1 MHARRFAYGL
11 AAASL
16 AGAASADITVP
27 LADFVATG
35 FQFFD
40 VEGANPGEFIFG
52 NLTGASVN
60 AVLTA
65 STNFTYADD
74 LCIYV
79 DVLPLSNGGL
89 LQCGGF
95 SNLSASQRYF
105 WPNGGSSA
113 PGTVVSGT
121 VNFASSIFIDQALL
135 DAPRVWIGNGYG
147 ASGTSGTWTG
157 TVTLHG
163 LDYHLPGC
171 PADTDGDGQVL
182 AEDLAAVLGAWGS
195 TGPKAGSADVNED
208 GVVNADDLAEVLAA
222 WGPCP

>member
-1 MHARRFAYGL
+1 MKKTMLASAV

-40 VEGANPGEFIFG
+40 VVEAANPGAFIFG

-79 DVLPLSNGGL
+79 DAIPLSTGGL

-95 SNLSASQRYF
+95 SSLSASQRYF
-105 WPNGGSSA
+105 WPNGASSA

-121 VNFASSIFIDQALL
+121 VNFTTSIFIDQALL
-135 DAPRVWIGNGYG
+135 GAPRVWIGNGYG
-147 ASGTSGTWTG
+147 AAGTSGTWTG

-163 LDYHLPGC
+163 VDFVPAPG
-171 PADTDGDGQVL
+171 AVALLGL
-182 AEDLAAVLGAWGS
+182 AGLAS
-195 TGPKAGSADVNED
+195 RRRRR
-208 GVVNADDLAEVLAA
+208 
-222 WGPCP
+222 

>member
-1 MHARRFAYGL
+1 MNKTLLASAV

-65 STNFTYADD
+65 STNYTYADD
-74 LCIYV
+74 LCIYI
-79 DVLPLSNGGL
+79 DVLPLSTGGL

-95 SNLSASQRYF
+95 SSLSASQRYF
-105 WPNGGSSA
+105 WPTGGSSA

-121 VNFASSIFIDQALL
+121 VNFATSIFIDQALMG
-135 DAPRVWIGNGYG
+135 APRV
-147 ASGTSGTWTG
+147 
-157 TVTLHG
+157 
-163 LDYHLPGC
+163 
-171 PADTDGDGQVL
+171 
-182 AEDLAAVLGAWGS
+182 
-195 TGPKAGSADVNED
+195 
-208 GVVNADDLAEVLAA
+208 
-222 WGPCP
+222 